1 MHYLLNEVDMNSAV
15 KLPELPFKEW
25 QETRLTLHL
34 ILQII
39 GKTRLKLTRRK
50 NHWWYITLYVTSR
63 GFGTHS
69 IPSESGLD
77 SFEIEFN
84 VLRRAVILT
93 RSEGEEIEISLA
105 KNPSIADFYKQF
117 REALESWGYKPGFI
131 PKPFDLGIEKGFGEI
146 DEYHHYDWKYIE
158 QFAQVMRWNSDVF
171 QEFSG
176 RFYGKTCPVH
186 IYWHHLDLTV
196 TRFSGKRLPPMDESA
211 RVLEKESYSHE
222 QISFGFWAG
231 DDNMPEPM
239 YYAYT
244 FPSPAELDKEII
256 LPIQAKWV
264 DSNGSPMALL
274 RYQDVIS
281 SDDPRKRVL
290 EFLESTYQA
299 GADKAGWDIEKL
311 TVPPLD
317 EI

>member
-1 MHYLLNEVDMNSAV
+1 MITRGR
-15 KLPELPFKEW
+15 LPELPYQEW
-25 QETRLTLHL
+25 TKTRLTLHL

-50 NHWWYITLYVTSR
+50 NHWWYITIYVTSR

-69 IPSESGLD
+69 IPLEDGLN
-77 SFEIEFN
+77 SFEIEFD
-84 VLRRAVILT
+84 VRKRAVVLYK
-93 RSEGEEIEISLA
+93 SSGQEIEISLQS
-105 KNPSIADFYKQF
+105 NPTIAAFYNQFMEAMEQWGCKPDFV
-117 REALESWGYKPGFI
+117 
-131 PKPFDLGIEKGFGEI
+131 PKPFDLGIEKRFDEI
-146 DEYHHYDWKYIE
+146 TEYHHYDWEYIE
-158 QFAQVMRWNSDVF
+158 RFALAMRWNKDVF

-196 TRFSGKRLPPMDESA
+196 TRFSGKKLPPMDKSA
-211 RVLEKESYSHE
+211 RVLEKDSYSHE

-244 FPSPAELDKEII
+244 FPSPDGLDKETIQ
-256 LPIQAKWV
+256 PDQAKWV

-274 RYQDVIS
+274 SYNVVIHS
-281 SDDPRKRVL
+281 ENPREEVL
-290 EFLESTYQA
+290 KFLESTYQA
-299 GADKAGWDIEKL
+299 GASKAGWDIGEFS
-311 TVPPLD
+311 VSPLN
-317 EI
+317 EL

>member
-1 MHYLLNEVDMNSAV
+1 MKTSD
-15 KLPELPFKEW
+15 KLPVLPFEEW
-25 QETRLTLHL
+25 AETRLTVHL

-50 NHWWYITLYVTSR
+50 NHWWYITIYVTSR

-69 IPSESGLD
+69 IPINDGLD

-84 VLRRAVILT
+84 VRKRAVVLSKST
-93 RSEGEEIEISLA
+93 GDEIEISLTT
-105 KNPSIADFYKQF
+105 NPTIATFYKQF
-117 REALESWGYKPGFI
+117 MEALEQWGCKPDFV
-131 PKPFDLGIEKGFGEI
+131 PKPFDLGIEKPFAEI
-146 DEYHHYDWKYIE
+146 TEYHHYDWEYIE
-158 QFAQVMRWNSDVF
+158 KFTQMMRWNNDVF

-196 TRFSGKRLPPMDESA
+196 TRFSGKRLPPMDKGA
-211 RVLEKESYSHE
+211 RILEKESYSHE

-244 FPSPAELDKEII
+244 FPSPDGLDKERIQ
-256 LPIQAKWV
+256 PDQAKWV

-274 RYQDVIS
+274 RYNDVIQS
-281 SDDPRKRVL
+281 ENPRELVL

-299 GADKAGWDIEKL
+299 GASMAGWDIEKL
-311 TVPPLD
+311 TVPPLN